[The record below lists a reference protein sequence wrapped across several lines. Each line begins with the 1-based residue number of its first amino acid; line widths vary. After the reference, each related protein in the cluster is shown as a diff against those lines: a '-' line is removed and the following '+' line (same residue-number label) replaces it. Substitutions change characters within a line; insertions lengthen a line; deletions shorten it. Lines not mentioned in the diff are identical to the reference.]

1 MLLQPR
7 ELPMG
12 FAAAAADRRRAR
24 RVVDEEVTTQ
34 NTHEHITTLDP
45 VERLGSPREDE
56 RLLRLI

>member
-1 MLLQPR
+1 
-7 ELPMG
+7 MG